1 VLTGTAFLYVG
12 LTYPLSLVAGALRRR
27 YLAV

>member
-1 VLTGTAFLYVG
+1 VLTGTAFLYVA
-12 LTYPLSLVAGALRRR
+12 LTYPLSLLADLLRRR